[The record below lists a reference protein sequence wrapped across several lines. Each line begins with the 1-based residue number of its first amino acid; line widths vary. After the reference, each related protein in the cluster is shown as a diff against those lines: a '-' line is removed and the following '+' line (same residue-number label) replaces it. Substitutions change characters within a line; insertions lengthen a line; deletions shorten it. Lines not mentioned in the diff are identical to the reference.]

1 MIVSS
6 VSTISSIPNPIKH
19 RNNFNFLRL
28 LLAVLVLLSHAPEL
42 MDGDRHREIL
52 TQIFHTISFGEL
64 AVDGFFLLSGYLI
77 IQSWQRSPQL
87 FTFLKKRV
95 LRIYPGFIVATLI
108 SAFIVGPLG
117 SGSSFPEYISQF
129 NPVKFISGIFL
140 LQTPIGP
147 PVFVGQPQPQ
157 VNGSLWTIGYEFRC
171 YILVAMF
178 GLLGIIR
185 RRRIWLIFS
194 IFVFLSAAFPTFSK
208 IYLRYFGRDFG
219 DLMRFLSFF
228 CAGGCFYLFRDKIHY
243 NTKWALGLL
252 PIVILSLFESDT
264 LKLTLPTIGAY
275 IFFWFA
281 FLDFPSLNKIGTSSD
296 ISYGLYLYGWPA
308 QKLLYWYLP
317 LISPWLGFILVS
329 GISAGCGLLSW
340 KFVEKPFLNLKK
352 LHGEK
357 NSLSKGIS

>member
-1 MIVSS
+1 MLV
-6 VSTISSIPNPIKH
+6 SSIPDVSNVSNPVKH

-42 MDGDRHREIL
+42 IDGNRHREIL

-117 SGSSFPEYISQF
+117 AGSSLPDYMAQF
-129 NPVKFISGIFL
+129 NPLKFISGIL
-140 LQTPIGP
+140 LLKTPIAP
-147 PVFVGQPQPQ
+147 PVFLGQPHPQ

-171 YILVAMF
+171 YLLVAIF
-178 GLLGIIR
+178 GLLGIVR

-194 IFVFLSAAFPTFSK
+194 IFVLLSAVFPSYSK
-208 IYLRYFGRDFG
+208 IYLRYIAHNPG
-219 DLMRFLSFF
+219 DLIRFVSFF
-228 CAGGCFYLFRDKIHY
+228 CAGGCFYLFRDHIVYSK
-243 NTKWALGLL
+243 KLALGLL
-252 PIVILSLFESDT
+252 PIAILSLFEPHL
-264 LKLTLPTIGAY
+264 LKLILPTIGAY
-275 IFFWFA
+275 VFFWFA
-281 FLDFPSLNKIGTSSD
+281 FLDIPSLNKIGASSD
-296 ISYGLYLYGWPA
+296 ISYGLYLYGWPT
-308 QKLLYWYLP
+308 QKLLYWYFP
-317 LISPWLGFILVS
+317 LMSPWLCFILAC

-340 KFVEKPFLNLKK
+340 KFVEKPFLRFKALQP
-352 LHGEK
+352 EQI
-357 NSLSKGIS
+357 SLTK